1 MAAVCEQSELIMSEL
16 RADGI
21 AFDDVFRKD
30 SASGRISLGDRRH
43 ILFDADAIGSMRRE
57 LIDNL
62 GWDVARGIFERVGF
76 QAGQNDARQIK
87 SRYPW
92 PSDEEWLRAGPRLH
106 FLEGMVK
113 VNVGHLEI
121 NRSSG
126 KFFMTG
132 EWLDSYE
139 AEQHLKHYGT
149 GARSV
154 CWTLEG
160 YATGYASEFFGREV
174 VCVET
179 RCKGKGDATCGFEL
193 RLTGDWGPAAGPMR
207 EMLAATTFTER
218 YDRCLRSIAD
228 MNCELEQ
235 SSLDAIIT
243 TNADGI
249 ITSCSAGG
257 SELLGLLPGEALGRN
272 ARSFWGGAAGEET
285 RILERLRKEGRIRN
299 YLTDVMQEGG
309 RRIPVAL
316 AVSALRRSEG
326 GIVGYVAIAH
336 NLSEIRRLE
345 DELGAKNRFMANILQ
360 DSADAIVTLDPLDYI
375 TSWNRGAETIF
386 GYSPSEVVGK
396 HVSILIPPDLRES
409 QELAEIQEKIWKH
422 GAIRSFQTERVTKD
436 GRRLQVIFTR
446 TAIRDESGEPV
457 GSSAVVKDVTAFR
470 NLERQLADAE
480 HLATLGELSAGL
492 AHEIKNP
499 LAGIKGAIEVIR
511 DTTPASDVHR
521 EIMGD
526 VLHEVSRID
535 RIVRDLLNYAKPKPP
550 SLGTVRLPE
559 LAQRIIAMARQS
571 VKSETLSISLE
582 VRCELPEF
590 TGDETLLEQS
600 LLNLI
605 LNAQNAM
612 PEGGEIMVRLSY
624 DTEDA
629 LIRMEVEDSG
639 HGIPEAIRKK
649 IFHPFF
655 TTRTDGTGLG
665 LATCLKNV
673 QYHGGTID
681 VQSEPGR
688 GTRFTIA
695 IPLLCRI

>member
-1 MAAVCEQSELIMSEL
+1 MDGM

-21 AFDDVFRKD
+21 AFEDVFRKD
-30 SASGRISLGDRRH
+30 SSSGRITLGDGRH
-43 ILFDADAIGSMRRE
+43 IMFDADAIGNMRRE

-62 GWDVARGIFERVGF
+62 GWDVARGILERVGF
-76 QAGQNDARQIK
+76 QAGRNDARGMK
-87 SRYPW
+87 TRYPW

-113 VNVGHLEI
+113 VRVGRLDV
-121 NRSSG
+121 NRLHG

-132 EWLDSYE
+132 DWLDSYE
-139 AEQHLKHYGT
+139 AEQHLKHYGPGT
-149 GARSV
+149 KSV

-160 YATGYASEFFGREV
+160 YATGYATEFFGQDV

-179 RCKGKGDATCGFEL
+179 RCRGKGDSGCAFEL
-193 RLTGDWGPAAGPMR
+193 RLAGDWGQTASPMR
-207 EMLAATTFTER
+207 EMLAAATFTER

-243 TNADGI
+243 TDADGT
-249 ITSCSAGG
+249 ITSCSSGG
-257 SELLGLLPGEALGRN
+257 SELLGLLPGEALGRS
-272 ARSFWGGAAGEET
+272 ASSFWAGSAGEGA
-285 RILERLRKEGRIRN
+285 RMLERVKREGRIRN
-299 YLTDVMQEGG
+299 YLTDVVQAGG

-316 AVSALRRSEG
+316 AISVLRRNDG
-326 GIVGYVAIAH
+326 GIAGYVGIAH

-345 DELGAKNRFMANILQ
+345 DELSAKNRFMANILQ
-360 DSADAIVTLDPLDYI
+360 DSADAIVTLDPRDYI

-386 GYSPSEVVGK
+386 GYTSAEVVGK
-396 HVSILIPPDLRES
+396 HVSILIPPDLLESRE
-409 QELAEIQEKIWKH
+409 LGTIQEKLWKH
-422 GAIRSFQTERVTKD
+422 GAVRSLQTERMTRD

-446 TAIRDESGEPV
+446 TAIRDDSGRLV
-457 GSSAVVKDVTAFR
+457 GSSAVVKDVTTFR
-470 NLERQLADAE
+470 TLERQLADAE
-480 HLATLGELSAGL
+480 HLATMGELSAGL

-511 DTTPASDVHR
+511 DTTPPTDAHR
-521 EIMGD
+521 EILGD

-535 RIVRDLLNYAKPKPP
+535 RIVRDLLNYAKPRPP
-550 SLGTVRLPE
+550 ALDAIRLAE
-559 LAQRIIAMARQS
+559 LAQRIIAIVRQS
-571 VKSETLSISLE
+571 VKGDSLSIRLD
-582 VRCELPEF
+582 VKNELPDF
-590 TGDETLLEQS
+590 TGDETQFEQV
-600 LLNLI
+600 LLNLL
-605 LNAQNAM
+605 LNAQSAM
-612 PEGGEIMVRLSY
+612 PEGGEITVRLSH
-624 DTEDA
+624 DADEA
-629 LIRMEVEDSG
+629 LIRMEVEDNGSG
-639 HGIPEAIRKK
+639 MPEEIRRK

-688 GTRFTIA
+688 GTKFTIA